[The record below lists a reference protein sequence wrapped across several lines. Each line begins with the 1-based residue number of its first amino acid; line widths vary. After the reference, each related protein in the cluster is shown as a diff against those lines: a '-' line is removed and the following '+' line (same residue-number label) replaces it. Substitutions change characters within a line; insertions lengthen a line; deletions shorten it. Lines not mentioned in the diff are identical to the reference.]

1 MNQKSKGFVLI
12 VIACLWMWGG
22 CDGVSR
28 ENDAAY
34 ETAEV
39 LKEGYETGIEETTEG
54 SVQDREKN
62 CFEKTFGS
70 YELPKDWIESEEHST
85 AERFFYVKTGDE
97 KKDRP
102 DNISVHE
109 GEDPYAQSEHE
120 AFREAIL
127 RQLSAQI
134 SGDED
139 VTLYGEGYTAEG
151 GSTVYRFTIEES
163 ETGIVTTMY
172 YIVGD
177 YRYVLI
183 HETNFTGDPS
193 ADEAA
198 RQVADTFRWDV

>member
-34 ETAEV
+34 ETAKV

-85 AERFFYVKTGDE
+85 AERFFYVKTGDAFST
-97 KKDRP
+97 DFRRR
-102 DNISVHE
+102 
-109 GEDPYAQSEHE
+109 GCDP
-120 AFREAIL
+120 L
-127 RQLSAQI
+127 RGGLHSGRRIDGLSF
-134 SGDED
+134 
-139 VTLYGEGYTAEG
+139 Y
-151 GSTVYRFTIEES
+151 
-163 ETGIVTTMY
+163 
-172 YIVGD
+172 
-177 YRYVLI
+177 
-183 HETNFTGDPS
+183 H
-193 ADEAA
+193 
-198 RQVADTFRWDV
+198 